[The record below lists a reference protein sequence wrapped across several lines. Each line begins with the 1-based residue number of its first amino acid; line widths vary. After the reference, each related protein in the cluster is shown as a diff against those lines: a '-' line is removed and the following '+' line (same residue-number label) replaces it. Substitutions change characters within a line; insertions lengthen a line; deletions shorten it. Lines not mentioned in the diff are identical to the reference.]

1 MNNTRKFLFLLLTGL
16 ISANVANAKPGK
28 EVFVNAF
35 GAIANDSK
43 DDTAAVHKAMAFCKK
58 NSIKI
63 LKFTKGQYDFMQG
76 KGSTY
81 DKSRW
86 AFPLSHY
93 NDLTIDGQGSM
104 LMFHGLQFP
113 AYGKYN
119 KNISIKNF
127 VIDYAR
133 QPFSVGK
140 VIAAAT
146 DGSSFDIK
154 IEPQYKVHGGERVG
168 AFLEIEPD
176 TGLPVNRGLS
186 VYHRVSSTKLI
197 APQTL
202 RVQLSAKIPRVKPG
216 MTFSLRHY
224 LYKGALF
231 RIAHSS
237 NIVFENLTAYSGT
250 GMGIVGQYIN
260 NITVKNVKIIK
271 NAKRK
276 AIMSNSSDA
285 LNFLTCSG
293 KIIVEDCVFDG
304 QCDDGMN
311 VFVNYWTVK
320 RIINPTTIELYNEKA
335 HSHETPEE
343 SAGDVFEFL
352 RSDTLQK
359 YDSRKIKTIKP
370 NFKKYSAIVEFTSP
384 LPKTLRIGDDILMKE
399 NELTQVLVRNCT
411 FSPIRGRGLTIQV
424 PNVTVENCKFIN
436 SSSSGIHISTALSPW
451 FEGGPAKNIMIRNNK
466 FLNCSRIGG
475 GKSSAVI
482 QIGAVLR
489 NRDVAE
495 DLSTTGKYALNGVH
509 RNISIIN
516 NQIIKSNNG
525 GIVINAVDG
534 ILIKNNTLT
543 DLSIAPDRTWQTKLY
558 WSKNA
563 ITMLGVKNMK
573 MINNS
578 YKSTNPAKKKG
589 IIAIGAGC
597 DKKSIVFK
605 DNKGFS
611 VEYKNVLPK

>member
-1 MNNTRKFLFLLLTGL
+1 MNNTGKYLLLAGL
-16 ISANVANAKPGK
+16 LSVTVMNAKASK
-28 EVFVNAF
+28 EVFANNF

-43 DDTAAVHKAMAFCKK
+43 DDTAAVHKALAFCKK
-58 NSIKI
+58 NSIKV

-86 AFPLSHY
+86 AFPLSY
-93 NDLTIDGQGSM
+93 CNDLTIDGQGSL

-113 AYGKYN
+113 LYGKYN

-127 VIDYAR
+127 IIDYAR
-133 QPFSVGK
+133 PPFSIGM
-140 VIAAAT
+140 VIATAA

-154 IEPQYKVHGGERVG
+154 VDPQYKVRGGEPVG

-176 TGLPVNRGLS
+176 TGLPVNRGLN
-186 VYHRVSSTKLI
+186 VYSRVSSTKLI

-202 RVQLSAKIPRVKPG
+202 KVKLSAKITRVKTG
-216 MTFSLRHY
+216 MTISLRHY

-237 NIVFENLTAYSGT
+237 NIIFENLTAYSGT
-250 GMGIVGQYIN
+250 GMGIVGQYLN
-260 NITVKNVKIIK
+260 NVTIRNVKITK
-271 NAKRK
+271 NIKRK
-276 AIMSNSSDA
+276 ALMSNPSDA
-285 LNFLTCSG
+285 INLLTCSG
-293 KIIVEDCVFDG
+293 KILVEDCVFDG
-304 QCDDGMN
+304 QGDDGMN
-311 VFVNYWTVK
+311 IFVNYWTVK

-335 HSHETPEE
+335 NSHETPEE
-343 SAGDVFEFL
+343 SAGETYEFL
-352 RSDTLQK
+352 RSDTLQA

-370 NFKKYSAIVEFTSP
+370 NFKKFSAVVEFTTP
-384 LPKTLRIGDDILMKE
+384 LPKTLRVGDDILMKK

-411 FSPIRGRGLTIQV
+411 FSPVRGRGFTIQA

-436 SSSSGIHISTALSPW
+436 SSSCGIHISTALSPW

-475 GKSSAVI
+475 GKNSAVI

-495 DLSTTGKYALNGVH
+495 DLSTIGKYALNGVH

-534 ILIKNNTLT
+534 ILIKNNTFS
-543 DLSIAPDRTWQTKLY
+543 DLSIAPDRTWQTKLR
-558 WSKNA
+558 WSENA

-578 YKSTNPAKKKG
+578 YKNTNPAKKKG

-597 DKKSIVFK
+597 DKESIVFK
-605 DNKGFS
+605 ANKGFS
-611 VEYKNVLPK
+611 IKYKNVLPK